1 MAGPPEKVMVIASLF
16 DRLTDYEPRNSREI
30 LPPERDQREAY
41 KASVARDLTHL
52 LNARRSEAE
61 IPEEF
66 EYTRESLVAYGVQ
79 DFTTAPMDREAI
91 RRAVERTIRRFES
104 RLSRVQ
110 VSEVEGGDLTFS
122 FRISGMLR
130 VDVGMEPVVYD
141 ADLPT
146 ESRQFR
152 VKPGR

>member
-1 MAGPPEKVMVIASLF
+1 MAAPPAKSMVIASLF
-16 DRLTDYEPRNSREI
+16 DRLTDAEPRNTREV

-52 LNARRSEAE
+52 LKTRRSEAD

-66 EYTRESLVAYGVQ
+66 ENTRESLAAYGVQ
-79 DFTTAPMDREAI
+79 DFTMAPMDREAI
-91 RRAVERTIRRFES
+91 RRAVERTVRRFEP
-104 RLSRVQ
+104 RLARVQ
-110 VSEVEGGDLTFS
+110 VSEIEGGDLTFS

-130 VDVGMEPVVYD
+130 VDIGAEPVVYD

-146 ESRQFR
+146 ASRQFQ

>member
-1 MAGPPEKVMVIASLF
+1 MAGPSAKSRVIASLF

-41 KASVARDLTHL
+41 RASVARDLTHL
-52 LNARRSEAE
+52 LNTCRSEAD

-66 EYTRESLVAYGVQ
+66 EYTRESLAAYGVQ
-79 DFTTAPMDREAI
+79 DFMTAPMDREAI
-91 RRAVERTIRRFES
+91 RRAVERTVRRFEP

-110 VSEVEGGDLTFS
+110 VTDVEGGDFTFS

-130 VDVGMEPVVYD
+130 VDVGVEPVVYD
-141 ADLPT
+141 AELPT
-146 ESRQFR
+146 ESRRFR
-152 VKPGR
+152 VKPGQ

>member
-1 MAGPPEKVMVIASLF
+1 MAGPPAKSMVIASLF

-41 KASVARDLTHL
+41 KASVARDLTNL
-52 LNARRSEAE
+52 LNTRRSEAD

-66 EYTRESLVAYGVQ
+66 EYTRESLAAYGVQ
-79 DFTTAPMDREAI
+79 DFTTSPMDREAI
-91 RRAVERTIRRFES
+91 RRAVERTVRRFEP

-110 VSEVEGGDLTFS
+110 VTEVEAGSLTYL

-130 VDVGMEPVVYD
+130 VELGLEPVVYD
-141 ADLPT
+141 ADLPA
-146 ESRQFR
+146 ESRRFW

>member
-1 MAGPPEKVMVIASLF
+1 MVIASLF
-16 DRLTDYEPRNSREI
+16 DRLTDAEPRNTREV

-52 LNARRSEAE
+52 LNTRRSEAD

-66 EYTRESLVAYGVQ
+66 ENTRESLAAYGVQ
-79 DFTTAPMDREAI
+79 DFTMAPMDREAI
-91 RRAVERTIRRFES
+91 RRAVERTVRRFEP
-104 RLSRVQ
+104 RLARVQ
-110 VSEVEGGDLTFS
+110 VSEIEGGDLAFS

-130 VDVGMEPVVYD
+130 VDIGAEPVVYD

-146 ESRQFR
+146 ASRQFQ